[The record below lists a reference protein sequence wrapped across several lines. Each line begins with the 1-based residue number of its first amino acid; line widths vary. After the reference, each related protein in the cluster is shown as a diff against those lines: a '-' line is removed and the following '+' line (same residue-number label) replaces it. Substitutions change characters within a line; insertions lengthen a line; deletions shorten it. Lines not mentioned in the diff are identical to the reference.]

1 MLRVND
7 KEWEIEVNGF
17 PVGHLF
23 GSLRAA
29 FQKFHD
35 PQDGTMAHI
44 LWAMFYGMLESHNGS
59 WKKVKRARGKT
70 SKPVRRFSVT
80 QETIE
85 NTDC

>member
-29 FQKFHD
+29 FQKLDENDHK
-35 PQDGTMAHI
+35 MAI
-44 LWAMFYGMLESHNGS
+44 WPIVYGEYSYVLWN
-59 WKKVKRARGKT
+59 
-70 SKPVRRFSVT
+70 VRKS
-80 QETIE
+80 
-85 NTDC
+85 

>member
-23 GSLRAA
+23 GSL
-29 FQKFHD
+29 
-35 PQDGTMAHI
+35 
-44 LWAMFYGMLESHNGS
+44 SHNGS

-85 NTDC
+85 NIFLLEFTN

>member
-23 GSLRAA
+23 GSLRTA

-44 LWAMFYGMLESHNGS
+44 LRAQCFMECSKVIMVPG
-59 WKKVKRARGKT
+59 KK
-70 SKPVRRFSVT
+70 
-80 QETIE
+80 
-85 NTDC
+85 

>member
-29 FQKFHD
+29 FQKIHEND
-35 PQDGTMAHI
+35 HKMA
-44 LWAMFYGMLESHNGS
+44 LWAIVYG
-59 WKKVKRARGKT
+59 K
-70 SKPVRRFSVT
+70 
-80 QETIE
+80 
-85 NTDC
+85 